1 MADDV
6 TPVDFTTPVG
16 RVRKYIPDLIQ
27 LADPANPNGPKEY
40 IFSDAEIQSFIDDE
54 TINGSLPPVSFRIR
68 RAAAWAMIA
77 IANSENLILKK
88 LITQDQQTDGPAVAK
103 AMIASAA
110 LLFDQAKAEEQA
122 IVAPTETEGLLA
134 IFPEQTHQYEY
145 PVYHGGYIVRSL
157 L

>member
-1 MADDV
+1 MVDEF
-6 TPVDFTTPVG
+6 PVDFSEPIG

-27 LADPANPNGPKEY
+27 LGDPANPNGPKSF
-40 IFSDAEIQSFIDDE
+40 IFSDDEIQSFIDDE
-54 TINGSLPPVSFRIR
+54 TINGALDVTSFRIR

-110 LLFDQAKAEEQA
+110 MLFDQAKAEEDA
-122 IVAPTETEGLLA
+122 LSATTAVEGFMA
-134 IFPEQTHQYEY
+134 VYPEQTHEFEY
-145 PVYHGGYIVRSL
+145 PAYHGGFVVRGL